1 MTDNETADDDQFD
14 AVAGLAHM
22 ISFSVE
28 AMVRGGKITP
38 DEAIRAMAS
47 ALWGTVIVY
56 SAPEHLESNSK
67 FAVETFEVCRDAATE
82 AMKEVKFDEQF
93 EGTQWGTA

>member
-1 MTDNETADDDQFD
+1 MTDNETTDNEEFD

-38 DEAIRAMAS
+38 DEAIRAISS
-47 ALWGTVIVY
+47 ALWGTVVVY

-67 FAVETFEVCRDAATE
+67 FAVETFQTCKDAAAE

-93 EGTQWGTA
+93 EGAQWGNA